1 MKLAYTDDMPSTA
14 QSRDVNRNVMHE
26 EGLNE
31 MLTSFFGDGNN
42 DEGDDRTHNNDDA
55 AIEGNYHQHNYDD
68 VNINASIKQ
77 ASKTMVFKSGA
88 SRTSKLSCT
97 LILLEIKSLFG
108 WSDKSF
114 TTLLK

>member
-1 MKLAYTDDMPSTA
+1 MALAYDDDMPPSIP
-14 QSRDVNRNVMHE
+14 SEDNDENEVHE

-31 MLTSFFGDGNN
+31 MLTGFFGDGNN
-42 DEGDDRTHNNDDA
+42 DDPIVDNNYDTKR
-55 AIEGNYHQHNYDD
+55 NFQQHNVDD
-68 VNINASIKQ
+68 INLSDSIKQ
-77 ASKTMVFKSGA
+77 AAKTIVFKSGA

-114 TTLLK
+114 TTILR